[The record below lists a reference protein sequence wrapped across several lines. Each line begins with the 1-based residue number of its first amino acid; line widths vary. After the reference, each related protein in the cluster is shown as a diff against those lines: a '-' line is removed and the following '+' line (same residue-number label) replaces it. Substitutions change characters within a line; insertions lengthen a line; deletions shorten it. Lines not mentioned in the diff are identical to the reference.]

1 MPTVVAVRFRE
12 AGKLYHFDP
21 GELGL
26 HRLDKVVVETS
37 NGLGIGRVVTEAV
50 DKSEDELGH
59 PVRRVLRKANA
70 DDLERER
77 RAKEYAEEVLEAFRA
92 RARADGLALRAVAAE
107 SSIDRTRVTVMYSSE
122 KRVDFRPVVR
132 RISAQFRCRIEM
144 RALAARDEAKALGGY
159 GPCGQQL
166 CCTRWMTEFQPI
178 SIKMAKLQHLALNP
192 GKLAGV
198 CGRLKCCLRYE
209 IENYDGAER
218 ELPPLGG
225 TVYTAQGEGR
235 VVGLNLLERKVQV
248 LMDEP
253 TPVWFAS
260 DEVFS
265 HNGCQGGGGSGGGCS
280 CGTRAPKAP
289 ATAPG
294 GPEARPAANT
304 PAERAP
310 SRPGPSR
317 PA

>member
-1 MPTVVAVRFRE
+1 MPTVVAVRFRD

-37 NGLGIGRVVTEAV
+37 SGLGIGRVVTEAV
-50 DKSEDELGH
+50 DKSEEELAQ

-70 DDLERER
+70 EDLERER
-77 RAKEYAEEVLEAFRA
+77 RAKEHAEIVLEACRELA
-92 RARADGLALRAVAAE
+92 RTMGIPLRPVSAE
-107 SSIDRTRVTVMYSSE
+107 SSMDRTRLTITYTSE
-122 KRVDFRPVVR
+122 KRIDYRQLVR
-132 RISAQFRCRIEM
+132 GLASQFRCRVEM
-144 RALAARDEAKALGGY
+144 RALGARDEAKALGGY

-166 CCTRWMTEFQPI
+166 CCTRWMTEFQPV

-218 ELPPLGG
+218 ELPVLGS

-235 VVGLNLLERKVQV
+235 VVGLNLLERKVQI
-248 LMDEP
+248 LMDDP
-253 TPVWFAS
+253 TPVWFPS

-265 HNGCQGGGGSGGGCS
+265 HNGCQGGGGCGTGGCA
-280 CGTRAPKAP
+280 CGTKGGQDAAAGQDGRAAEGAQGDRERGK
-289 ATAPG
+289 
-294 GPEARPAANT
+294 ARPHPRQA
-304 PAERAP
+304 
-310 SRPGPSR
+310 
-317 PA
+317 